1 MRKIT
6 LNIGDIV
13 VCREPAVLETVL
25 GSCVSVCL
33 YDESLKAGGMNHFM
47 VPYVMSGLKN
57 PAYSGQE
64 SIKRLVEDFVSI
76 GANSS
81 YIKAKVFG
89 GGKVTKGMGED
100 LDVGAENV
108 KTAKEML
115 KKYGI
120 PIVKE
125 LLCPEFAV
133 KIVFY
138 TATGRVFV
146 KKLEDAKDDISQ

>member
-33 YDESLKAGGMNHFM
+33 YDESSKVGGMNHFL

-64 SIKRLVEDFVSI
+64 SIKRLVEDFTVT
-76 GANSS
+76 GANPS

-89 GGKVTKGMGED
+89 GGRVIKGIGEN
-100 LDVGAENV
+100 LDVGVENV
-108 KTAKEML
+108 KIAREML
-115 KKYGI
+115 KRYGI
-120 PIVKE
+120 IIVKE
-125 LLCPEFAV
+125 LVCPDYAV
-133 KIVFY
+133 KVVFY

-146 KKLEDAKDDISQ
+146 RKLKDEEDDLRQ

>member
-33 YDESLKAGGMNHFM
+33 WDESLKAGGMNHFL
-47 VPYVMSGLKN
+47 VPCVISGLKN
-57 PAYSGQE
+57 SAYSGQE
-64 SIKRLVEDFVSI
+64 SIERLIEGFTGT
-76 GANSS
+76 GANPL

-89 GGKVTKGMGED
+89 GGRVIKGMGES
-100 LDVGAENV
+100 LDVGVENV
-108 KTAKEML
+108 KIAREML

-120 PIVKE
+120 IIVKE
-125 LLCPEFAV
+125 LVCPDYAIKV
-133 KIVFY
+133 IFY

-146 KKLEDAKDDISQ
+146 RKLKDAEDERRK

>member
-13 VCREPAVLETVL
+13 VCKEPAVLETVL

-33 YDESLKAGGMNHFM
+33 YDKSLEAGGMNHFL
-47 VPYVMSGLKN
+47 VPYVMYGLKN

-76 GANSS
+76 GANPS

-89 GGKVTKGMGED
+89 GGRVIKGIGED
-100 LDVGAENV
+100 LDVGAENI

-125 LLCPEFAV
+125 LACPKFAI

-146 KKLEDAKDDISQ
+146 KKLKDAEDECRQ

>member
-1 MRKIT
+1 MRKMT

-33 YDESLKAGGMNHFM
+33 YDESLKAGGMNHFL
-47 VPYVMSGLKN
+47 VPYVMTGLKN

-76 GANSS
+76 RANSS

-89 GGKVTKGMGED
+89 GGKVIKGMGED
-100 LDVGAENV
+100 LNVGAENV
-108 KTAKEML
+108 KIAREML

-120 PIVKE
+120 IVVKE
-125 LLCPEFAV
+125 LVCPDYAI

-146 KKLEDAKDDISQ
+146 KKIKDTEDERRQ

>member
-33 YDESLKAGGMNHFM
+33 WDESLKAGGMNHFL

-64 SIKRLVEDFVSI
+64 SIERLIEGFTGT
-76 GANSS
+76 GANPL

-89 GGKVTKGMGED
+89 GGRVIKGMGED
-100 LDVGAENV
+100 LDVGAENI

-125 LLCPEFAV
+125 LACPKFAI

-146 KKLEDAKDDISQ
+146 KKLKDAEDECRQ

>member
-1 MRKIT
+1 MGKIT

-33 YDESLKAGGMNHFM
+33 YDESSKVGGMNHFL
-47 VPYVMSGLKN
+47 VPFVMSGLKN

-64 SIKRLVEDFVSI
+64 SIKRLVEDFT
-76 GANSS
+76 GAGVNPS

-89 GGKVTKGMGED
+89 GGRVIKDMGGS
-100 LDVGAENV
+100 LDVGVENV
-108 KTAKEML
+108 KITREML

-120 PIVKE
+120 IIVKE
-125 LLCPEFAV
+125 FVCPDYAI

-146 KKLEDAKDDISQ
+146 KKLKDAEDERSQ